1 MLQKLFGDKAF
12 MKRVLSLAIPIIIQ
26 NFITNFV
33 ALLDNIMVGQI
44 GTAQMSGVSVANQLI
59 LIFNLSL
66 FGATSGAGIFTAQFH
81 GSGDAKGVRHTVR
94 YKGYIC
100 LFLFLAVS
108 TVFVIFGQ
116 NLIQLY
122 LQGEGD
128 PAVAE
133 QTLHHGYEYMLVMLV
148 GFLPFALSNM
158 YASSLRETGN
168 TLIPMCGSIV
178 AVLVNLIGN
187 YILIFGHFGVPAM
200 GVIGAAIATVASRY
214 IELAILV
221 IWTHTHTD
229 KCPFAK
235 GLYRSPYVPWNLV
248 KRIFVKGTPLLL
260 NEFLWSSGIAV
271 LSQCYSTCGLDV
283 VPAVTIGD
291 TINNLASVVTMALA
305 TTVGIIMGQMMGA
318 NLPREHIKTENAKLL
333 RLAIVFGILFG
344 GLLAII
350 APLFP
355 LLYNTSD
362 QVRTL
367 ATRLIWI
374 LAAIKPLSSYLTCVY
389 FTIRSGGKTV
399 TTFLFDAGVMWSCSI
414 PLAYCLS
421 RFTDLPIIPL
431 YMICQSVDIGKAV
444 LGFFLIRRGS
454 WIQNLSEN
462 R

>member
-1 MLQKLFGDKAF
+1 MLQKLFGNKAF
-12 MKRVLSLAIPIIIQ
+12 LKRVLLFAIPIIVQ

-33 ALLDNIMVGQI
+33 ALLDNIMVGQV

-59 LIFNLSL
+59 LIFNMAL

-81 GSGDAKGVRHTVR
+81 GSGDTEGVRHTVR
-94 YKGYIC
+94 YKGIIC
-100 LFLFLAVS
+100 LALAF
-108 TVFVIFGQ
+108 TVASIFIPFGK

-128 PAVAE
+128 PAIAE
-133 QTLHHGYEYMLVMLV
+133 QTLSYGYKYMLVMLV
-148 GFLPFALSNM
+148 GFIPFALSNM

-168 TLIPMCGSIV
+168 TLVPMCSGIV
-178 AVLVNLIGN
+178 AVLVNLVGN
-187 YILIFGHFGVPAM
+187 YILIFGHLGMPAM
-200 GVIGAAIATVASRY
+200 GVIGAAIATVVSRY
-214 IELAILV
+214 VELAILV
-221 IWTHTHTD
+221 IWAHTHTD

-260 NEFLWSSGIAV
+260 NEFLWASGLAV

-318 NLPREHIKTENAKLL
+318 NLPKEHIKAENAKLL

-344 GLLAII
+344 GLLAVI

-355 LLYNTSD
+355 LLYNTTD
-362 QVRTL
+362 QIRAL

-374 LAAIKPLSSYLTCVY
+374 LAAVKPLAAYIGCVY

-399 TTFLFDAGVMWSCSI
+399 TTFLFDAGMMWVCTI
-414 PLAYCLS
+414 PLAFCLS

-431 YMICQSVDIGKAV
+431 YAICQSVDIGKAV